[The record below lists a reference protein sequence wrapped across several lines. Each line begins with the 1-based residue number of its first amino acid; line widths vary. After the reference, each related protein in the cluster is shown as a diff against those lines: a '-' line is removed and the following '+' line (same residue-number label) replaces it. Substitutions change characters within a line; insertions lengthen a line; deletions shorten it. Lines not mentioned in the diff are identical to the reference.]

1 MKAKVQLGELLVTKK
16 LVSKEQV
23 NEALRLQVSGNRRLG
38 YLLIKMGIITE
49 EQLLDVLAEQ
59 LEIHKIDVDK
69 EFMQEVKG
77 LLPRYLCRQYSV
89 LPLRT
94 EKNNVI
100 SLAMADP
107 LDDEAIN
114 NIENYT
120 GMVVRPSL
128 VGHKDIAKAIKR
140 HIPFSLKEFLHL
152 LTFNRAIKFTTA
164 VAVILLLTSSF
175 FLANYIYQEKYGTI
189 SITQDS
195 TVYKNHDLMLGVE
208 RSGKISLLG
217 RAARAEG
224 YYSVTFDRI
233 ETLKDFIEQKKK
245 NFSDKQAAWLQ
256 WVIEKK
262 IEQKYNSHG

>member
-16 LVSKEQV
+16 LVSQEQV

-49 EQLLDVLAEQ
+49 EQLLNVLAEQ

-69 EFMQEVKG
+69 EFMQEVER
-77 LLPRYLCRQYSV
+77 LLPRYLCRRYSV
-89 LPLRT
+89 LPLRA

-128 VGHKDIAKAIKR
+128 VGHKDIAKAINR
-140 HIPFSLKEFLHL
+140 YIPFSLKEFFYL
-152 LTFNRAIKFTTA
+152 LTFNRAIKFTTT
-164 VAVILLLTSSF
+164 VAVILLLTSSL

-217 RAARAEG
+217 RAARADG
-224 YYSVTFDRI
+224 YYSVTFDKM
-233 ETLKDFIEQKKK
+233 ETLKDFIEQKKN
-245 NFSDKQAAWLQ
+245 NFSDKQAGWLQ
-256 WVIEKK
+256 WVIEEK
-262 IEQKYNSHG
+262 IEQKINSHG